1 MSLWF
6 EAPFPEINLPALK
19 SAEERQGTL
28 TKPPGSLG
36 YLEHIAIQFAGWQG
50 TATPALV
57 TRKTSIAIF
66 AADHGVANEGVS
78 AFPQAVTVEMVKN
91 FARGGAAISVLANH
105 HGAALHIINAGTA
118 NSVKDIPDVV
128 DFSVA
133 EGTANFAKQPA
144 MTETQCLDALA
155 AGQRVINEVIAEG
168 TQLFVGGEMGI
179 ANTSSATAI
188 CCALLN
194 YKVSELVGAGTGL
207 DSAAIEHKA
216 LVIESALSLHNLE
229 NAKPIDVLC
238 AVGGF
243 EIAALAGAYIAAAQ
257 RGIPSLVDGFITTAA
272 ALVACR
278 LRPELKSWLLFS
290 HQSAEKGHRLVLE
303 HLEVRPLLSL
313 DMRLG
318 EASGAAVCL
327 SVIDSALALHAN
339 MATFEEAQVQDGS

>member
-1 MSLWF
+1 MPSWF
-6 EAPFPEINLPALK
+6 EAPFPEINVVALNK
-19 SAEERQGTL
+19 AEERQGVL

-50 TATPALV
+50 VVSPTPI
-57 TRKTSIAIF
+57 TKKTSIAIF
-66 AADHGVANEGVS
+66 AADHGVADEGVS

-118 NSVKDIPDVV
+118 NPVKDIPGVIDY
-128 DFSVA
+128 SVA
-133 EGTANFAKQPA
+133 EGTANFLQQPA
-144 MTETQCLDALA
+144 MSKVQCLDALA
-155 AGQRVINEVIAEG
+155 VGQRVINDLVSDD

-194 YKVSELVGAGTGL
+194 YKVNELVGAGTGL
-207 DSAAIEHKA
+207 DSASIDHKA
-216 LVIESALSLHNLE
+216 KVIESALRLHKLDST
-229 NAKPIDVLC
+229 KPIDVLC

-278 LRPELKSWLLFS
+278 LRPELTSWLLFS
-290 HQSAEKGHRLVLE
+290 HQSAEKGHQRVLE
-303 HLEVRPLLSL
+303 HLGVRPLLSL

-327 SVIDSALALHAN
+327 PIIDSALVLHAN
-339 MATFEEAQVQDGS
+339 MATFEEAQVQDGT

>member
-1 MSLWF
+1 MSSWF
-6 EAPFPEINLPALK
+6 ETPFPAIDLSAVSK
-19 SAEERQGTL
+19 AEERQSIL

-36 YLEHIAIQFAGWQG
+36 YLEKIAIQFAGWQG
-50 TATPALV
+50 TVTPSLV
-57 TRKTSIAIF
+57 ARKTSIAIF
-66 AADHGVANEGVS
+66 AADHGVADEGVS
-78 AFPQAVTVEMVKN
+78 AFPQAVTVEMIKN

-105 HGAALHIINAGTA
+105 HGASLHIINAGTV
-118 NSVKDIPDVV
+118 NSVKGIPGVV
-128 DFSVA
+128 DFSIA
-133 EGTANFAKQPA
+133 QGTANFVKQPA
-144 MTETQCLDALA
+144 MTKAQCFEALT
-155 AGQRVINEVIAEG
+155 AGQRVINEVIAKD
-168 TQLFVGGEMGI
+168 TLLFVGGEMGI

-194 YKVSELVGAGTGL
+194 NKVSDLAGAGTGL
-207 DSAAIEHKA
+207 DNEAIKHKVH
-216 LVIESALSLHNLE
+216 VIESALALHQVTNT
-229 NAKPIDVLC
+229 NPIDVLC

-278 LRPELKSWLLFS
+278 LRPDLKSWLLFS

-303 HLEVRPLLSL
+303 HIEIRPLLSL

-327 SVIDSALALHAN
+327 PIIDAALTLHAN